1 MTSVA
6 SRTGQ
11 VLNYKSISAEVGVSE
26 VTVKE
31 WISILEKSGIVY
43 ILKPYTPSVLSRA
56 IKSPKLYF
64 RDTGLACYL
73 TRWLTPETLKNG
85 AMAGAMFETFVI
97 NEILKSYSN
106 EGLDYD
112 FNVFYYK
119 SKDKIKK
126 NVDGKEV
133 AIDGEIDLI
142 ISENGILYPIEI
154 KMTANPK
161 AEMTSEFDV
170 LDKVKES
177 KRGMGVII
185 CMYDK
190 KIYLRENL
198 VVLPINFL

>member
-1 MTSVA
+1 
-6 SRTGQ
+6 
-11 VLNYKSISAEVGVSE
+11 
-26 VTVKE
+26 
-31 WISILEKSGIVY
+31 
-43 ILKPYTPSVLSRA
+43 
-56 IKSPKLYF
+56 
-64 RDTGLACYL
+64 
-73 TRWLTPETLKNG
+73 
-85 AMAGAMFETFVI
+85 MAGAMFETFVI

-106 EGLDYD
+106 EGLEYD
-112 FNVFYYK
+112 FNVFYYNG
-119 SKDKIKK
+119 KDKIKK

-133 AIDGEIDLI
+133 VIDGEIDLI

>member
-31 WISILEKSGIVY
+31 WISILEKSGLVY

-126 NVDGKEV
+126 NVEGKEV

-177 KRGMGVII
+177 KRGMGVIFCI
-185 CMYDK
+185 YNK